1 MKKALLLKS
10 TLALALATP
19 LLASAESQLVT
30 GTGTATARLNLQVVI
45 PAFIALKVG
54 TGAIRS
60 NTTTVDLV
68 DFVLTDAQAGAD
80 GTIAATS
87 GGVVE
92 VALQSNIGN
101 VNFSSSGAALSD
113 GTDSIPLSRIAV
125 STSGTLPHPA
135 FGATATSVTP
145 TAGRIVNRSGD
156 WTFSYNHQGATAPV
170 GAGTYTTVV
179 TYTAVAP

>member
-10 TLALALATP
+10 TLALALASP

-45 PAFIALKVG
+45 PGFIALKVG
-54 TGAIRS
+54 TGAILS
-60 NTTTVDLV
+60 NTNTVDLV
-68 DFVLTDAQAGAD
+68 NFVVTDAQATTDAS
-80 GTIAATS
+80 IAATT
-87 GGVVE
+87 GGVVQ

-101 VNFSSSGAALSD
+101 VNFSSSGAALTS
-113 GTDSIPLSRIAV
+113 GPDSIPLSRIAV
-125 STSGTLPHPA
+125 ASSGTLAHPA
-135 FGATATSVTP
+135 FGAAATSVTP
-145 TAGRIVNRSGD
+145 TAGRIINRSGD
-156 WTFSYNHQGATAPV
+156 WTFSYNHQGQTAPV